1 MFLVV
6 ALPFVSL
13 NFIVKGRNEHSEQE
27 LGGEAD
33 DNGTNRGT
41 RTGWFC
47 GRPKSEIARTEP

>member
-1 MFLVV
+1 MV
-6 ALPFVSL
+6 ALRFVSL